1 MHNPHTYYLPPPPHH
16 GQLPHSLLY
25 LLSRLQKVSKL
36 CSETS
41 FQSTQTLLCA
51 TSSSN
56 SLLVTSPSQ
65 NRLQTVSNLLNF
77 SDSSPAHLSGL
88 LTVYTPSRQ
97 LRSSADKQLLRIPHV
112 KTNTSGQ
119 CSISYCASNYIP
131 SVHLCVCVQMC
142 E

>member
-1 MHNPHTYYLPPPPHH
+1 MIENRPRKVQNPAVKLAFKARRHDHVQPLLQALHWLPV
-16 GQLPHSLLY
+16 QARIDY
-25 LLSRLQKVSKL
+25 KLSAICRSV
-36 CSETS
+36 
-41 FQSTQTLLCA
+41 
-51 TSSSN
+51 
-56 SLLVTSPSQ
+56 
-65 NRLQTVSNLLNF
+65 F
-77 SDSSPAHLSGL
+77 SDSSPAHFFDL
-88 LTVYTPSRQ
+88 LIVCTPSRQ